1 MHRILLGYEVRY
13 AKNDEIPLTWEIKT
27 VDVHTRKTVLRD
39 LMKFT
44 PYKVV
49 ICAKTSKGCGK
60 EYSAIAHTWED
71 GELDTNGL
79 SYCEVQYSRTLLR
92 GPLLSSQPLFGGQWL
107 KFRENCKLY
116 DVIKTSI

>member
-1 MHRILLGYEVRY
+1 MHGILLGYEVRY
-13 AKNDEIPLTWEIKT
+13 TKNDEIPLTWEIKT

-60 EYSAIAHTWED
+60 EYSATAHTWED

-79 SYCEVQYSRTLLR
+79 SYCEVQFSRTSIKR
-92 GPLLSSQPLFGGQWL
+92 SPIKRPTFIWRPVAKVQG
-107 KFRENCKLY
+107 KL
-116 DVIKTSI
+116 

>member
-1 MHRILLGYEVRY
+1 MHGILLGYEVRY
-13 AKNDEIPLTWEIKT
+13 TKNDEIPLTWEIKT

-49 ICAKTSKGCGK
+49 ICAKTSKGCDK

-79 SYCEVQYSRTLLR
+79 SYCEVQFSRTSIKR
-92 GPLLSSQPLFGGQWL
+92 SPIKRPTFIWRPVAKVPG
-107 KFRENCKLY
+107 KL
-116 DVIKTSI
+116 